1 MLGPEQERITLA
13 RIRGV
18 LFRHLRAGPPT
29 GARQAAALADLAG
42 VADGRVDLLAET
54 TGVALGF
61 HEDQIDAAL
70 YQGPRR
76 CASPPA
82 GPTAASPSSGP
93 RPPRSYSRIAAPV
106 KEPRSRDASYL
117 FAPPAQLGWHIHGR
131 VELPNSST
139 RRLNACLAAGLEYR
153 IPDKVRGR
161 VST

>member
-76 CASPPA
+76 CASPRARTSWHVPVRQGPHRRDRGLHRRLERPLPA
-82 GPTAASPSSGP
+82 LHLDQDRRGATPAL
-93 RPPRSYSRIAAPV
+93 PPR
-106 KEPRSRDASYL
+106 
-117 FAPPAQLGWHIHGR
+117 
-131 VELPNSST
+131 
-139 RRLNACLAAGLEYR
+139 
-153 IPDKVRGR
+153 
-161 VST
+161 